1 MSRRRFLLAVAAA
14 TTLTLSACSQAV
26 PTKISVSQAQL
37 EQGLLQQFPKRFPV
51 AGLLQLEM
59 QRPAL
64 QLLPASNQLQ
74 THLPVQ
80 LSGPA
85 LRQSYAGRM
94 EVRFALRYEP
104 QDRTVRA
111 HRVEVLS
118 LQFDGTDPAVA
129 DMVSTYGP
137 RLASQALEAF
147 ALYHVKPEE
156 LQLADS
162 LGLQPGAITVTPQG
176 LDVAIVA
183 KDAAAKP

>member
-64 QLLPASNQLQ
+64 
-74 THLPVQ
+74 
-80 LSGPA
+80 
-85 LRQSYAGRM
+85 RQSYAGRM

-118 LQFDGTDPAVA
+118 LQFDGADPAVA

>member
-37 EQGLLQQFPKRFPV
+37 EQGLLQQIPRALPRR
-51 AGLLQLEM
+51 
-59 QRPAL
+59 RPAAAGSCSAPPL

-104 QDRTVRA
+104 RTAPCARTA
-111 HRVEVLS
+111 WRC
-118 LQFDGTDPAVA
+118 
-129 DMVSTYGP
+129 
-137 RLASQALEAF
+137 
-147 ALYHVKPEE
+147 
-156 LQLADS
+156 
-162 LGLQPGAITVTPQG
+162 
-176 LDVAIVA
+176 
-183 KDAAAKP
+183 